1 MMNKLI
7 KLFLIQSF
15 ILLAFL
21 SEANDKTSTIP
32 APQPLINGRTSVT
45 VFAPEGE
52 AQLLTVSG
60 CDPGTQPIWSYI
72 QVFKNGTSVG
82 PLAVAALNTDPND
95 LSGNSYYTERLG
107 PSQVYYEYT
116 LKCEDPLNPGTVL
129 GPNSAKIK
137 FQMFNPADY
146 PKFPLVKNTVQ
157 SCGTGAFNAG
167 ARVTLES
174 GGCSQINSAT
184 YWIHPNA
191 SFNTNS
197 AASVSYYIDKPT
209 DGQIDIS
216 ENSIQDG
223 YFTAKCLYRY
233 YDYAN
238 KVSVEKLTN
247 GLSTLVK
254 RYKAAPAPNS
264 ETYAYFTDPKVTG
277 EFSVDICPDQPV
289 GLTHHIFDNNNFLQY
304 SNDYNITWQV
314 DNTNSGGRS
323 QFNHQQTIQVSEE
336 GSWWVKLINKS
347 PEAQACNVDY
357 GLIEYARRREIKNV
371 FNEKPSLVG
380 ASQICPDGQNTIT
393 ISNTANF
400 TNPSGSNY
408 KWYVNDQLA
417 SGENAINLLIK
428 ESASQPSYKV
438 QAAYLTTSTDQL
450 GRTCDSPKS
459 DALVITKYSRPAS
472 PSITQNAG
480 KNIYCEDIFPVS
492 DVIIEANNPLGT
504 QLKSYTWSLGS
515 NVISGINTNTIST
528 NIFSGKYT
536 AIVTDLNGCNSLPSN
551 VVLIDQ
557 YPRPAKPVI
566 SQLNGKNAY
575 CDYNIPFNPITL
587 QTTNTSLVGSGTLS
601 WSTGSN
607 TSTIDVITDGKY
619 TVTVTDDRGCISEKG
634 EYSIIKYTRPATP
647 TITNPNGVDAYC
659 DYNIPFTAITL
670 QSTNTSLVGSPKYT
684 WSTGSTDATATVTK
698 EGIYTVTVTD
708 NNDCASLPG
717 KYEIVKYTR
726 PAKPFVTRKTGSDAY
741 CDYKFPVSDLTLE
754 STNTALVGDAKY
766 TWNKV
771 LKTKVIPVTTE
782 GAYSVVVTDGNGCES
797 VSSDPYTITKW
808 TSPVAPKIAL
818 TGKNINCA
826 VDENDKA
833 VTVAFSVSSATD
845 GYSFEW
851 FNTGSASV
859 LSKTNA
865 LSAVSSNGTYYSIQT
880 DKNGCYSPKSDGIKV
895 TFVQNPSFSA
905 AKISKIGAYGLRAEG
920 LGAWDNA
927 TAGDYQ
933 WKSGATINAGT
944 IDNIKVTAANNG
956 NGDYSVKRKYAFTVE
971 NTPIVCFSN
980 LVKYTF
986 VADPDFTGV
995 AVYPNPTSGTVKIDL
1010 LDEWKNATVVVYD
1023 LVGRPV
1029 YNGTMDALAAT
1040 GNSLSIDLSSLGSGL
1055 YILQIK
1061 SSTGDRSYQGKILVN
1076 K

>member
-7 KLFLIQSF
+7 KILFIQS
-15 ILLAFL
+15 ILSASFFAL
-21 SEANDKTSTIP
+21 ANDNATIIP
-32 APQPLINGRTSVT
+32 ATPLLINGQNNPSIL
-45 VFAPEGE
+45 GYSDK
-52 AQLLTVSG
+52 AQLFAISG
-60 CDPGTQPIWSYI
+60 CPGTSNPMWSWKQHYLD
-72 QVFKNGTSVG
+72 GSETSDTPVG
-82 PLAVAALNTDPND
+82 LTQDFIADPTGKSYFTQD
-95 LSGNSYYTERLG
+95 LGGQGGNAREWLEYSY
-107 PSQVYYEYT
+107 
-116 LKCEDPLNPGTVL
+116 KCEDTLNPGTPLATYTEARIKVYMQRVDNPTYQFPKGNPAWQYGEYTQCTDGRDL
-129 GPNSAKIK
+129 IVRLTTSGCPSGPDIYWVHPTSSLNTLTVGTDTYWEKISNNFTRDVSGGNVIPDATYTAKCKIQYYDASTHQTVEELTRGFDIIMPKKVQPLPEPNLMTTYTYFTHDANLISLQLCPQSQVSMTSTLFKPEFSAKIQGYSWAWGIDQGSSNGYRK
-137 FQMFNPADY
+137 
-146 PKFPLVKNTVQ
+146 
-157 SCGTGAFNAG
+157 AFDNKQTINANEAG
-167 ARVTLES
+167 
-174 GGCSQINSAT
+174 
-184 YWIHPNA
+184 
-191 SFNTNS
+191 
-197 AASVSYYIDKPT
+197 
-209 DGQIDIS
+209 
-216 ENSIQDG
+216 
-223 YFTAKCLYRY
+223 RY
-233 YDYAN
+233 YLYFSN
-238 KVSVEKLTN
+238 GIKVCDRK
-247 GLSTLVK
+247 
-254 RYKAAPAPNS
+254 Y
-264 ETYAYFTDPKVTG
+264 DVT
-277 EFSVDICPDQPV
+277 
-289 GLTHHIFDNNNFLQY
+289 
-304 SNDYNITWQV
+304 SN
-314 DNTNSGGRS
+314 
-323 QFNHQQTIQVSEE
+323 
-336 GSWWVKLINKS
+336 
-347 PEAQACNVDY
+347 
-357 GLIEYARRREIKNV
+357 REIKIIANLAPILDGGDS
-371 FNEKPSLVG
+371 K
-380 ASQICPDGQNTIT
+380 ICPGADKLIS
-393 ISNTANF
+393 ISNSSNF
-400 TNPSGSNY
+400 TNASGSTYNWFINGQLVQNAQGISY
-408 KWYVNDQLA
+408 TIDDKAVN
-417 SGENAINLLIK
+417 
-428 ESASQPSYKV
+428 V
-438 QAAYLTTSTDQL
+438 QASYPTNSQDGL
-450 GRTCDSPKS
+450 GNTCDSPKS
-459 DALVITKYSRPAS
+459 EVLIITKFNRPAS

-492 DVIIEANNPLGT
+492 DVIIEANNPLGA

-566 SQLNGKNAY
+566 TNLNGKDAY
-575 CDYNIPFNPITL
+575 CDYNIPFNAITL

-601 WSTGSN
+601 WNTGAN
-607 TSTIDVITDGKY
+607 TSRIDVITDGKY
-619 TVTVTDDRGCISEKG
+619 EVTVTDDRGCISEKG

-647 TITNPNGVDAYC
+647 TITNTNGLAAYC
-659 DYNIPFTAITL
+659 DYNIPFTAVTL

-726 PAKPFVTRKTGSDAY
+726 PAKPVVTRKTGSDAY